1 MKNKIEDDLKL
12 FVINNQFAELDL
24 DRLEEEHKI
33 DLGRKKNK
41 QIKDNIYY
49 PQFESEIR
57 IEAKRMSKVY
67 EVFYCLENSI
77 RELITSSLES
87 SFGDS
92 WWNEKAPQNVRDEV
106 TKRIKNEIDS
116 GVTPRSHSEID
127 FTTFGELG
135 EIIKTNWDIFGTIF
149 NSNSKSALERVMKNL
164 NTLRAPIAH
173 CSNLAEDEVLRLQLS
188 VKDWFRL
195 ME

>member
-1 MKNKIEDDLKL
+1 MKNSIDKIKL
-12 FVINNQFAELDL
+12 FGINNQFVALDL
-24 DRLEEEHKI
+24 DRIEEQFKI

-41 QIKDNIYY
+41 ILKDNVYY

-57 IEAKRMSKVY
+57 NEAKQMSKHY
-67 EVFYCLENSI
+67 EIFYCLEKSI

-87 SFGDS
+87 SFGDT
-92 WWNEKAPQNVRDEV
+92 WWKDKVLQKVKDDVKGRIQKEV
-106 TKRIKNEIDS
+106 DS
-116 GVTPRSHSEID
+116 GVTPRSDQEID

-135 EIIKTNWDIFGTIF
+135 DIIKSNWDIFGTIF
-149 NSNSKSALERVMKNL
+149 NSQRAVERVMNNL

-173 CSNLAEDEVLRLQLS
+173 CSKLAEDEVVRLQLS
-188 VKDWFRL
+188 VRDWFRL